1 MKLIKK
7 SLSFIT
13 AIACCAAISGI
24 MPFSSSAED
33 SGTYGD
39 LSYTKVDLNGDGTY
53 DYISI
58 NGCKSSAVEVDIP
71 AKIEG
76 LPVATIGIYAF
87 AYCESLTIITIPE
100 SVSQINIWAF
110 KDCLSLISINI
121 PDNVVYISS
130 SAFYGCK
137 SLTDINVTEN
147 NKYYSSSAGL
157 LFDKNKTELIKYPA
171 GKSLKNFNIPNGVKS
186 LDRYSFCNCSNLT
199 SINIPE

>member
-58 NGCKSSAVEVDIP
+58 SGCKSSAVEVDIP

-87 AYCESLTIITIPE
+87 AYCESLTSITIPE
-100 SVSQINIWAF
+100 SISQINIWAF

-199 SINIPE
+199 LSLIHI

>member
-1 MKLIKK
+1 MKLIKNF
-7 SLSFIT
+7 LSFIT
-13 AIACCAAISGI
+13 AAACCAAISGI

-39 LSYTKVDLNGDGTY
+39 LGYTKVDLNGDGTY

-58 NGCKSSAVEVDIP
+58 SGCKRSAVEVDIP

-87 AYCESLTIITIPE
+87 AYCESLTSITIPE

-147 NKYYSSSAGL
+147 NKYYRL
-157 LFDKNKTELIKYPA
+157 
-171 GKSLKNFNIPNGVKS
+171 
-186 LDRYSFCNCSNLT
+186 
-199 SINIPE
+199 